1 MSKHVIDKFDV
12 SDEDRC
18 QLRCYLEDSCFS
30 YNFGPSGGGVHK
42 CELNNGDSASH
53 PTDLVQRKGWVYRTA
68 EVLVINFFR
77 RNRIELSFIEK

>member
-77 RNRIELSFIEK
+77 WNRIELSFIEK